1 MNRHNITLSEPVSEM
16 VKAQVKN
23 GRYKDFS
30 AALQDAAWNYFYGPP
45 SPFEEYGV
53 TPEEVERAAQRD
65 LAAIRRDRKAGKLK
79 PWKPGL

>member
-53 TPEEVERAAQRD
+53 TPEEVERAVQRH